1 MSPVSVQVLPVS
13 RLSLP
18 VLLPVRFLSSV
29 LPACRNRCSVLPVSV
44 RPVYGFPPGA
54 SVYCSADD
62 KPQQIS
68 SLPVLPAHY
77 FLPQPELPALWN
89 SPDSDSM
96 YLFPLFSFLNPFQTH
111 SRSLPPNHVTV
122 HSHFSPVYRNWILP
136 MLHIP
141 NRQNASTVPRKNSD
155 RSPPGTLSSAFPGC
169 GRVLP
174 CFRTQST
181 GLYSKYTCW

>member
-1 MSPVSVQVLPVS
+1 MSYLK
-13 RLSLP
+13 LSL
-18 VLLPVRFLSSV
+18 
-29 LPACRNRCSVLPVSV
+29 
-44 RPVYGFPPGA
+44 
-54 SVYCSADD
+54 
-62 KPQQIS
+62 K
-68 SLPVLPAHY
+68 
-77 FLPQPELPALWN
+77 N

-169 GRVLP
+169 VRALP

-181 GLYSKYTCW
+181 GPYSKYTCSGTFSLCCPKILPIRSPVRLFRTLPPSLWRIRHFLPCRLSPPGPTGQGPYFCSSICSISFFRLS